1 MVTATLPPPSDGQ
14 RDALKT
20 FPGKKHDQNGTN
32 CNGQYVEQVRQSFD
46 GVSNKHA
53 NGSNGRTGHNGHL
66 GEPICP
72 PQSSADAIFGPRDTS
87 AKAYRMLNQ
96 PLGQRRRLK
105 IIYLGGGA
113 SGQPKDF
120 YRLLRD

>member
-32 CNGQYVEQVRQSFD
+32 GQHVEHLRQSFD
-46 GVSNKHA
+46 HASNKHTD
-53 NGSNGRTGHNGHL
+53 GSSDPNGHNGHL
-66 GEPICP
+66 YENLCP

-113 SGQPKDF
+113 SGQSKDF
-120 YRLLRD
+120 YSLLRD